1 LYAVVEGAVMTEV
14 RFLHSDD
21 VAELA
26 MPAEYVDVVRE
37 GYRQRGEGAQAE
49 PRTRLN
55 NADPPGFL
63 TGYFAILPETGA
75 MGGYTYTAGFS
86 QQDAQFVLPLFE
98 YDSGELLSLID
109 GASMNPWKTGAAGA
123 VGVDELAREDAT
135 KLGIIGSG
143 TQARGQL
150 HGAATVRDLEGVR
163 VFSPTEESREAFA
176 AEMDDELDATVEPVE
191 SAEAAVSNVD
201 ILITATTSPEPV
213 FDGDDLSP
221 GTHVTAM
228 GSYHPTNHEVDPR
241 TVARSKYV
249 ADLRGRIDQDA
260 GAYRTA
266 LSEGAIEDGHIHAE
280 LGEIVAGKVPGRE
293 SDDEITLFDSGGTAV
308 ETVAAA
314 KLLSDRASEQD
325 LGAIIELSS
334 ASEAFPGR

>member
-1 LYAVVEGAVMTEV
+1 LYTVGEQTDMTL
-14 RFLHSDD
+14 FLRS
-21 VAELA
+21 AELA
-26 MPAEYVDVVRE
+26 ELATPAEYVDVVRE

-63 TGYFAILPETGA
+63 TGYLAVLPDTGA
-75 MGGYTYTAGFS
+75 MGGYTYAAGFG

-98 YDSGELLSLID
+98 YDSGELLAILD

-123 VGVDELAREDAT
+123 VGIDELAREDAT
-135 KLGIIGSG
+135 ELGIIGSG

-150 HGAATVRDLEGVR
+150 HGAAAVRDLDTVR
-163 VFSPTEESREAFA
+163 VFSPTESNREAFA
-176 AEMDDELDATVEPVE
+176 TEMDEELDATVKPVDSTE
-191 SAEAAVSNVD
+191 RAVTDVD
-201 ILITATTSPEPV
+201 ILITATTSPRPV
-213 FDGDDLSP
+213 FDGEDLSP

-228 GSYHPTNHEVDPR
+228 GSYHPENHEVDPT

-249 ADLRGRIDQDA
+249 PDLRGRIDQDA

-266 LSEGAIEDGHIHAE
+266 LAEGAIEEGHVHAE
-280 LGEIVAGKVPGRE
+280 LGEIVAGNAPGRE
-293 SDDEITLFDSGGTAV
+293 SAEEITLFDSGGTAI

-314 KLLSDRASEQD
+314 KMLYDRAEAEGIGESLEF
-325 LGAIIELSS
+325 SS

>member
-1 LYAVVEGAVMTEV
+1 MTLFLQSEEV
-14 RFLHSDD
+14 AD
-21 VAELA
+21 LA
-26 MPAEYVDVVRE
+26 TPAEYVEVVRE

-75 MGGYTYTAGFS
+75 MGGYTYTAGFG

-98 YDSGELLSLID
+98 YGSGELLAIID
-109 GASMNPWKTGAAGA
+109 GASMNPWKTGAAGG
-123 VGVDELAREDAT
+123 VGIDALAREDAT
-135 KLGIIGSG
+135 ELGIIGSG

-150 HGAATVRDLEGVR
+150 HGAAAVRDLDHVR
-163 VFSPTEESREAFA
+163 VFSPTESNRESFA
-176 AEMDDELDATVEPVE
+176 TEMDDQLDTQVDPVDSTE
-191 SAEAAVSNVD
+191 EAVSDVD

-213 FDGDDLSP
+213 FDGEDLSP

-228 GSYHPTNHEVDPR
+228 GSYHPTNHEVDPT
-241 TVARSKYV
+241 TVARATYV
-249 ADLRGRIDQDA
+249 PDLRGRIDTDA

-266 LSEGAIEDGHIHAE
+266 LSEGVIEEGHVHAE
-280 LGEIVAGKVPGRE
+280 LGEIVAGEAPGRE
-293 SDDEITLFDSGGTAV
+293 SDDKITLFDSGGTAI

-314 KLLSDRASEQD
+314 KLLYDRAREAG
-325 LGAIIELSS
+325 LGETLDISS

>member
-1 LYAVVEGAVMTEV
+1 MAAV
-14 RFLHSDD
+14 RFLHSEEIAAL
-21 VAELA
+21 AE
-26 MPAEYVDVVRE
+26 PSEYVDVVRE
-37 GYRQRGEGAQAE
+37 GYRQRGEGARAE

-63 TGYFAILPETGA
+63 TGYLAVLPETGA
-75 MGGYTYTAGFS
+75 MGGYTYAAGFG

-98 YDSGELLSLID
+98 YDSGALLAIID

-123 VGVDELAREDAT
+123 VGVGELAREDAT
-135 KLGIIGSG
+135 ELGIIGSG

-150 HGAATVRDLEGVR
+150 YGAAAVRDLDSVR
-163 VFSPTEESREAFA
+163 VFSPTESNREAFA
-176 AEMDDELDATVEPVE
+176 AEMDEALEATVEAVD
-191 SAEAAVSNVD
+191 STEAAVSSVD
-201 ILITATTSPEPV
+201 VLITATTSPEPV
-213 FDGDDLSP
+213 FDGEDLSA

-228 GSYHPTNHEVDPR
+228 GSYHPTNHEVDPT

-249 ADLRGRIDQDA
+249 PDLRGRIDQDA

-266 LSEGAIEDGHIHAE
+266 LSEGAIEDGHVHAE
-280 LGEIVAGKVPGRE
+280 LGEIVAGKKPGRE
-293 SDDEITLFDSGGTAV
+293 DDDEITLFDSGGTAI

-314 KLLSDRASEQD
+314 KMLHDRACEEG
-325 LGAIIELSS
+325 LGESVEMSS

>member
-1 LYAVVEGAVMTEV
+1 MTEV
-14 RFLHSDD
+14 RFLHSDE

-26 MPAEYVDVVRE
+26 TPSEYIDVVRE

-63 TGYFAILPETGA
+63 TGYYAVLPDTGA
-75 MGGYTYTAGFS
+75 MGGYSYAAGFG

-98 YDSGELLSLID
+98 YPGGELLSIID

-123 VGVDELAREDAT
+123 IGIDELAREDAT
-135 KLGIIGSG
+135 ELGIIGSG

-150 HGAATVRDLEGVR
+150 HGAAAVRDLDSVR
-163 VFSPTEESREAFA
+163 VFSPTESNREAFA
-176 AEMDDELDATVEPVE
+176 ADMNEQLDAAVEPVDSTE
-191 SAEAAVSNVD
+191 QAVSDVD
-201 ILITATTSPEPV
+201 ILVTATTSPEPV
-213 FDGDDLSP
+213 FDGEDLSP

-228 GSYHPTNHEVDPR
+228 GSYHPTNHEVDPT

-266 LSEGAIEDGHIHAE
+266 LSEGAIEEGHIQAG
-280 LGEIVAGKVPGRE
+280 LGEVVAGNVPGRE
-293 SDDEITLFDSGGTAV
+293 ADDEITLFDSGGTAV

-314 KLLSDRASEQD
+314 KMLYDRAREQGVGD
-325 LGAIIELSS
+325 DIDFSA

>member
-1 LYAVVEGAVMTEV
+1 MTL
-14 RFLHSDD
+14 FLQSE
-21 VAELA
+21 ELA
-26 MPAEYVDVVRE
+26 QLATPAEYVDVVRE

-63 TGYFAILPETGA
+63 TGYLAVLPDTGA
-75 MGGYTYTAGFS
+75 MGGYTYAAGFG

-98 YDSGELLSLID
+98 YDSGELLAILD

-123 VGVDELAREDAT
+123 VGIDELARDDAT
-135 KLGIIGSG
+135 ELGIIGSG

-150 HGAATVRDLEGVR
+150 HGAAAVRDLDSVR
-163 VFSPTEESREAFA
+163 VFSPTTENRETFA
-176 AEMDDELDATVEPVE
+176 AEMDKELDATVDAVDTTEQ
-191 SAEAAVSNVD
+191 AVSDVD
-201 ILITATTSPEPV
+201 ILVTATTSPKPV

-228 GSYHPTNHEVDPR
+228 GSYHPTNHEVDPT

-249 ADLRGRIDQDA
+249 LDLAGRIDTDA

-266 LSEGAIEDGHIHAE
+266 LEDGAIEEGHIHAE
-280 LGEIVAGKVPGRE
+280 LGEVVVGDAAGRE

-314 KLLSDRASEQD
+314 KLLYDRAVD
-325 LGAIIELSS
+325 DGLGHELDVSS
-334 ASEAFPGR
+334 ATEAFPGR

>member
-1 LYAVVEGAVMTEV
+1 MTLFLQSEEV
-14 RFLHSDD
+14 AD
-21 VAELA
+21 LA
-26 MPAEYVDVVRE
+26 TPAEYVEVVRE

-75 MGGYTYTAGFS
+75 MGGYTYAAGFG
-86 QQDAQFVLPLFE
+86 QQDAQFVLPLFDAE
-98 YDSGELLSLID
+98 SGELLSIID

-123 VGVDELAREDAT
+123 VGIDELAREDAT
-135 KLGIIGSG
+135 ELGIIGSG

-150 HGAATVRDLEGVR
+150 HGAAAVRDLERVR
-163 VFSPTEESREAFA
+163 VFSPTESNREAFA
-176 AEMDDELDATVEPVE
+176 AEMDDQLDAAVEPVE
-191 SAEAAVSNVD
+191 STEQAVSDVD
-201 ILITATTSPEPV
+201 VLITATTATEPV
-213 FDGDDLSP
+213 FDGEDLSP

-228 GSYHPTNHEVDPR
+228 GSYHPTNHEVDPT

-249 ADLRGRIDQDA
+249 PDLRGRIDTDA

-266 LSEGAIEDGHIHAE
+266 LEEGAIEEGHVHAE
-280 LGEIVAGKVPGRE
+280 LGEIVAGAVPGRE
-293 SDDEITLFDSGGTAV
+293 SADEITLFDSGGTAI

-314 KLLSDRASEQD
+314 KLLYDRAREKG
-325 LGAIIELSS
+325 LGETLDISS

>member
-1 LYAVVEGAVMTEV
+1 MAAV
-14 RFLHSDD
+14 RFLHSEE
-21 VAELA
+21 VAALA
-26 MPAEYVDVVRE
+26 DPAEYVDVVRE

-75 MGGYTYTAGFS
+75 MGGYNYAAGFG

-98 YDSGELLSLID
+98 YPSGELLSIID
-109 GASMNPWKTGAAGA
+109 GASLNPWKTGAAGA
-123 VGVDELAREDAT
+123 IGIDELAREDAT
-135 KLGIIGSG
+135 ALGIIGSG

-150 HGAATVRDLEGVR
+150 HGAAAVRDLDHVS
-163 VFSPTEESREAFA
+163 VFSPTESNREAFA
-176 AEMDDELDATVEPVE
+176 AEMDDELDVPVEPVD
-191 SAEAAVSNVD
+191 STAEAVSDMD
-201 ILITATTSPEPV
+201 IVITATTSPEPV
-213 FDGDDLSP
+213 FDGEDLSP

-228 GSYHPTNHEVDPR
+228 GSYHPTNHEVDST
-241 TVARSKYV
+241 TVARAKYV
-249 ADLRGRIDQDA
+249 PDLRGRIDQDA

-280 LGEIVAGKVPGRE
+280 LGEIVAGKSPGRE
-293 SDDEITLFDSGGTAV
+293 SDDEITMFDSGGTAI

-314 KLLSDRASEQD
+314 KMLYDRAVED
-325 LGAIIELSS
+325 GVGEEIELSS
-334 ASEAFPGR
+334 ATEAFPG

>member
-1 LYAVVEGAVMTEV
+1 MADV
-14 RFLHSDD
+14 RFLHSEE
-21 VAELA
+21 VAALA
-26 MPAEYVDVVRE
+26 DPAEYVDVVRE

-63 TGYFAILPETGA
+63 TGYFAVLPETGA
-75 MGGYTYTAGFS
+75 MGGYNYAAGFG

-98 YDSGELLSLID
+98 YPSGELLSIID

-123 VGVDELAREDAT
+123 IGIDELAREDAAE
-135 KLGIIGSG
+135 LGIIGSG

-150 HGAATVRDLEGVR
+150 HGAAAVRDLDHVS
-163 VFSPTEESREAFA
+163 VFSPTESNREAFA
-176 AEMDDELDATVEPVE
+176 ADMDDELDVTVEPVD
-191 SAEAAVSNVD
+191 STEAAVSDMD
-201 ILITATTSPEPV
+201 IVITATTSPEPV
-213 FDGDDLSP
+213 FDGEVLSA

-228 GSYHPTNHEVDPR
+228 GSYHPTNHEVDPT
-241 TVARSKYV
+241 TVARAKYV
-249 ADLRGRIDQDA
+249 PDLRGRIDQDA

-266 LSEGAIEDGHIHAE
+266 LSEGAIEEGHIHAE
-280 LGEIVAGKVPGRE
+280 LGEVVADKAPGRE

-314 KLLSDRASEQD
+314 KLLYDRAVEN
-325 LGAIIELSS
+325 GVGEEIEMSS
-334 ASEAFPGR
+334 ASEAFPG